1 MVISIFK
8 LPEDG
13 KTWAEQKT
21 GDICDC
27 ISLEYEK
34 FFNGVG
40 TFTAELPVSTRFRDK
55 LEVNSVLMID
65 SGDALIVKNI
75 KTMLDKITLTG
86 YDLNGLLCDRLTLT
100 DKEDGYDTQTGAS
113 ETIIKHFVSANL
125 VSCELDP
132 NRNLPRFG
140 IAEDKGRGLPGDNA
154 MPRLQNVQELVTEI
168 CGAAKLG
175 WRISVDGS
183 AGNDKPIFVFDVAE
197 QVDRSVNQ
205 SERNRVIFSAQ
216 MHNVSTMTREVGITA
231 AKNALFLDID
241 GTVVQYPKAAAE
253 GTEVRRAVAVGYDRR
268 EEYCSLT
275 TDSLE
280 EADYTAEAEQNM
292 SDRMNETD
300 SLIIDAG
307 NPLDYGRLYDVG
319 TIVTAYD
326 RNRNV
331 QLDSVI
337 SAAAI
342 RRSGSEY
349 SVKLTLGE
357 SKPKLL
363 DGYQKKSEAT
373 QKTVRNESGKNV
385 SAAGVLTEYQYLTDT
400 SVKFNGVTYTVEK
413 DAKTGLISK
422 ISDSA
427 GNEFEPEISA
437 GITDVAAH
445 NAVFWAVAMMSGFS
459 SSTPLGTFAEFV
471 MDGVD
476 LPKRRWYNRLGS
488 DYMELSTKVPN
499 PDAMSTGSLLLTS
512 YNQTAVY
519 ACDDPAAAYII
530 FKNVTPGY
538 YKDKYGNTKDYWAPV
553 LCRWGA
559 ASYFGVQ
566 SAIVYVDGGTVR
578 ATNKYYNYVIDGATD
593 DGITTNMLDSNIVS
607 DIWHI
612 ACLTRD
618 SANNIKFYVDGTLI
632 GTICTLNARD
642 ISEYHGYY
650 VINAY
655 ASDSGTRAL
664 GRGANAYKYAAFCNV
679 CHNDAQVREYSL
691 RLLSKYAK

>member
-1 MVISIFK
+1 MWDIDAETKALALSPARHIWVKAIFGAK
-8 LPEDG
+8 SGNTWTNDRTYCETDKVVSAAVDIGAKSGGIQVGNAFCG
-13 KTWAEQKT
+13 K
-21 GDICDC
+21 
-27 ISLEYEK
+27 
-34 FFNGVG
+34 
-40 TFTAELPVSTRFRDK
+40 
-55 LEVNSVLMID
+55 
-65 SGDALIVKNI
+65 
-75 KTMLDKITLTG
+75 
-86 YDLNGLLCDRLTLT
+86 LTLRLLDGAEIHQT
-100 DKEDGYDTQTGAS
+100 DRIIMRVGFYKSDGTKS
-113 ETIIKHFVSANL
+113 ETISLGWYYIDAIKKSGGVYTI
-125 VSCELDP
+125 
-132 NRNLPRFG
+132 
-140 IAEDKGRGLPGDNA
+140 IAYDKMLRAQKSYNSKLTYPAKMSDVLG
-154 MPRLQNVQELVTEI
+154 EI
-168 CGAAKLG
+168 CDSLG
-175 WRISVDGS
+175 VNLASDFAIPYDGTISE
-183 AGNDKPIFVFDVAE
+183 KPIKGKDSDGNEVYYTRREMLSYLASAMGGNFFFNFGGHLQLTRFAA
-197 QVDRSVNQ
+197 VDDL
-205 SERNRVIFSAQ
+205 FSAV
-216 MHNVSTMTREVGITA
+216 NSIEAEISADSYSVKGIVWTLGGVTYSR
-231 AKNALFLDID
+231 NDEDTD
-241 GTVVQYPKAAAE
+241 GIMEFENPLTFYPKEPVQHAIEERVTGLNYHEA
-253 GTEVRRAVAVGYDRR
+253 TIRRQGCGWFELGD
-268 EEYCSLT
+268 
-275 TDSLE
+275 
-280 EADYTAEAEQNM
+280 
-292 SDRMNETD
+292 
-300 SLIIDAG
+300 
-307 NPLDYGRLYDVG
+307 
-319 TIVTAYD
+319 IVTAYRAD
-326 RNRNV
+326 GTSAPVLVTGLSYSIADGGFTEKIYSSARSSSQDNYTTGDITGQSVPQSVGGTV
-331 QLDSVI
+331 QNP
-337 SAAAI
+337 
-342 RRSGSEY
+342 SGTGS
-349 SVKLTLGE
+349 T
-357 SKPKLL
+357 
-363 DGYQKKSEAT
+363 
-373 QKTVRNESGKNV
+373 
-385 SAAGVLTEYQYLTDT
+385 LTEYKYLTDS
-400 SVKFNGVTYTVEK
+400 SVKINGTTYTVEK
-413 DAKTGLISK
+413 DTDTGLISK

-476 LPKRRWYNRLGS
+476 LSKRRWYNRLGS

-566 SAIVYVDGGTVR
+566 SAIVYVYGGTVR
-578 ATNKYYNYVIDGATD
+578 ATNKYGYAIDGAD
-593 DGITTNMLDSNIVS
+593 DGITTNILDSNIVS

-655 ASDSGTRAL
+655 ASDNGTRAL
-664 GRGANAYKYAAFCNV
+664 GWGANAYRYAAFCNV

>member
-1 MVISIFK
+1 MWDITAETKALALAPVRHIWCRAIFGARSGNTWTNDRNYYGTDKIVSAVVDIGTKSGGIQVGNAFCGK
-8 LPEDG
+8 LTLLLLDG
-13 KTWAEQKT
+13 VEIHQSDRIIMRVGFYKADGSRSEE
-21 GDICDC
+21 
-27 ISLEYEK
+27 ISLGWYYVDTVKKSNGIYTVTAYDKMLRAHKNYNSKLTYPAKMSAVLLELCDLLDVNLASDFAIPYDGTISEK
-34 FFNGVG
+34 PAKGTDSDGNTIYYTRREMLSYLASAMGGNFFFDAGG
-40 TFTAELPVSTRFRDK
+40 HLQLTRFATVEDSFAAA
-55 LEVNSVLMID
+55 NSIEADISDD
-65 SGDALIVKNI
+65 S
-75 KTMLDKITLTG
+75 
-86 YDLNGLLCDRLTLT
+86 Y
-100 DKEDGYDTQTGAS
+100 
-113 ETIIKHFVSANL
+113 
-125 VSCELDP
+125 
-132 NRNLPRFG
+132 
-140 IAEDKGRGLPGDNA
+140 
-154 MPRLQNVQELVTEI
+154 
-168 CGAAKLG
+168 
-175 WRISVDGS
+175 
-183 AGNDKPIFVFDVAE
+183 
-197 QVDRSVNQ
+197 SVNGIVWTLGGVTY
-205 SERNRVIFSAQ
+205 SRNDEDT
-216 MHNVSTMTREVGITA
+216 NGIMEFENPLT
-231 AKNALFLDID
+231 F
-241 GTVVQYPKAAAE
+241 YPKEPVQHAIEERVTGLNYHEA
-253 GTEVRRAVAVGYDRR
+253 TIRRQGCGWFELGD
-268 EEYCSLT
+268 
-275 TDSLE
+275 
-280 EADYTAEAEQNM
+280 
-292 SDRMNETD
+292 
-300 SLIIDAG
+300 
-307 NPLDYGRLYDVG
+307 
-319 TIVTAYD
+319 IVTAYRAD
-326 RNRNV
+326 GTSTPVLITGLNYSIADGGFAEKIYSSARSSSQDNYTTGDIV
-331 QLDSVI
+331 GQSVPQ
-337 SAAAI
+337 SVGGAAQSS
-342 RRSGSEY
+342 SG
-349 SVKLTLGE
+349 TG
-357 SKPKLL
+357 
-363 DGYQKKSEAT
+363 
-373 QKTVRNESGKNV
+373 
-385 SAAGVLTEYQYLTDT
+385 GVLTEYQYLTDA
-400 SVKFNGVTYTVEK
+400 SVKFNGTTYTIEK
-413 DAKTGLISK
+413 DAETGLISK

-512 YNQTAVY
+512 YNQIAVY

-559 ASYFGVQ
+559 AGYIGVQ

-578 ATNKYYNYVIDGATD
+578 ATNKYYDYIIDGATD

-650 VINAY
+650 VINAF

>member
-1 MVISIFK
+1 MRTVSDEYLAQVQSSGRQFGVMVKVYGNS
-8 LPEDG
+8 
-13 KTWAEQKT
+13 AEPDT
-21 GDICDC
+21 LWLGD
-27 ISLEYEK
+27 
-34 FFNGVG
+34 V
-40 TFTAELPVSTRFRDK
+40 
-55 LEVNSVLMID
+55 
-65 SGDALIVKNI
+65 
-75 KTMLDKITLTG
+75 
-86 YDLNGLLCDRLTLT
+86 
-100 DKEDGYDTQTGAS
+100 
-113 ETIIKHFVSANL
+113 
-125 VSCELDP
+125 
-132 NRNLPRFG
+132 
-140 IAEDKGRGLPGDNA
+140 
-154 MPRLQNVQELVTEI
+154 
-168 CGAAKLG
+168 
-175 WRISVDGS
+175 ISVDILRSCSDQLQIGACMS
-183 AGNDKPIFVFDVAE
+183 DMLTLETKATILFNGRLKKVEVFYRCTAPVLDWIRLGTFYVDEAVTRNGVTAVKAYDMMSRLDKRVSWVDTSKATAPTFPCKMQAMLNYLCARAGVTTDFVCEDITVEKAPDGYTAQELISYIAASHGRNARF
-197 QVDRSVNQ
+197 SP
-205 SERNRVIFSAQ
+205 SEVLKFPAYE
-216 MHNVSTMTREVGITA
+216 EVGKTVQHGRCYS
-231 AKNALFLDID
+231 LDIAGGSGYTVKGILLQRGGDDKIYID
-241 GTVVQYPKAAAE
+241 GTASE
-253 GTEVRRAVAVGYDRR
+253 YD
-268 EEYCSLT
+268 ET
-275 TDSLE
+275 
-280 EADYTAEAEQNM
+280 AD
-292 SDRMNETD
+292 
-300 SLIIDAG
+300 G
-307 NPLDYGRLYDVG
+307 
-319 TIVTAYD
+319 IVTAYD
-326 RNRNV
+326 PFATVGIAEYAWNRLGGLNYSAV
-331 QLDSVI
+331 SLEMPAENILEPGDVFTVEDADGTQKKVI
-337 SAAAI
+337 VMEQELS
-342 RRSGSEY
+342 
-349 SVKLTLGE
+349 LTCTGGFVEKISCTAE
-357 SKPKLL
+357 SKA
-363 DGYQKKSEAT
+363 QNRSTENRQEAT
-373 QKTVRNESGKNV
+373 EKQM
-385 SAAGVLTEYQYLTDT
+385 AAGATSATLTEYQYLTDA
-400 SVKFNGVTYTVEK
+400 SVKFNGTTYTIEK
-413 DAKTGLISK
+413 DVTTGLISK
-422 ISDSA
+422 ISDSN

-578 ATNKYYNYVIDGATD
+578 ATNKYSYAIDGAD
-593 DGITTNMLDSNIVS
+593 DGITTNILDSNIVS

-664 GRGANAYKYAAFCNV
+664 GWGANAYKYAAFCNV